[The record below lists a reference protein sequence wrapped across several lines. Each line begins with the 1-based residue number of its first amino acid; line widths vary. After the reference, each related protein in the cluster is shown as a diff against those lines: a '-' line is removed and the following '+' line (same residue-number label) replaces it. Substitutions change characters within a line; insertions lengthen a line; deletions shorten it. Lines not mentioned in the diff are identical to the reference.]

1 MCALPLVIPCSG
13 AAGHHRRF
21 HRAATSKKFPFST
34 FYVLIH
40 HYWNSR
46 SSPNNFALSLSIA
59 VSHRSSS
66 SLVLVWGSFQW
77 RVYWCGGGPKGH
89 SLPDTL
95 VATRRAG
102 PNGNLTHFFFLYFL
116 IFLLGPLRGRF
127 GDLLGVLLQLP
138 LEISLELLDSFFLS
152 PQLS

>member
-46 SSPNNFALSLSIA
+46 SSPNNFALSLSLYLTNL
-59 VSHRSSS
+59 RRR
-66 SLVLVWGSFQW
+66 W
-77 RVYWCGGGPKGH
+77 YWCGGRSSDACIGMVGAPKGTRCLTLWWPLAARDLTGI
-89 SLPDTL
+89 SLT
-95 VATRRAG
+95 
-102 PNGNLTHFFFLYFL
+102 FFSYF
-116 IFLLGPLRGRF
+116 FAWAASRPVLRSSRSLAAAAA
-127 GDLLGVLLQLP
+127 GDLSGTSGL
-138 LEISLELLDSFFLS
+138 FFLS